1 MQFARRAAT
10 AVVLILLIAASG
22 AVRAQTEFKEIDWAD
37 VKRRWG
43 AFSPA
48 EQAKL
53 WEIARSARRTTV
65 GATPKASGDDC
76 DEASPEPSTLPILR
90 VGDTT
95 AFLDALNPQIGCG
108 NGIAGTGLGPDQVFE
123 FVTSAD
129 CTLDA
134 IMTPAT
140 NLDLALYV
148 VDTDCSDVDANCI
161 ALDDDGGPG
170 TIENVTFDAI
180 ADTSYY
186 VVVDGFAGSAG
197 AFSLEIRENG
207 STGCTLA

>member
-1 MQFARRAAT
+1 
-10 AVVLILLIAASG
+10 
-22 AVRAQTEFKEIDWAD
+22 
-37 VKRRWG
+37 
-43 AFSPA
+43 
-48 EQAKL
+48 
-53 WEIARSARRTTV
+53 
-65 GATPKASGDDC
+65 
-76 DEASPEPSTLPILR
+76 
-90 VGDTT
+90 
-95 AFLDALNPQIGCG
+95 
-108 NGIAGTGLGPDQVFE
+108 VFE
-123 FVTSAD
+123 VVTSAD

-134 IMTPAT
+134 IMTPAS

-148 VDTDCSDVDANCI
+148 VDTDCSDVDANCV

-207 STGCTLA
+207 STGCTLVPVELETFSVE